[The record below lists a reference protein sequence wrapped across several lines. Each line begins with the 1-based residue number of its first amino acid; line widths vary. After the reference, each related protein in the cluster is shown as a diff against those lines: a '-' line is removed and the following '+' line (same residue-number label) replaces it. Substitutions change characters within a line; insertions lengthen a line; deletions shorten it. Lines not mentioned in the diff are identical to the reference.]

1 MNIKTI
7 NSHLYDNIQRSHNK
21 KTKSKKVS
29 TSKHNKHEQQFT
41 ELNTWC
47 TWIRLKK
54 TSTTDSYG
62 IGVSEGLST
71 MGIFVSAIRPN
82 SPADLSGKLYL
93 YDRILMTIELRS
105 NDPNLSTDETT
116 NIFKLDCLN

>member
-7 NSHLYDNIQRSHNK
+7 NSHLYDNIQRSHSK

-93 YDRILMTIELRS
+93 YDRILMVSYNE
-105 NDPNLSTDETT
+105 
-116 NIFKLDCLN
+116 